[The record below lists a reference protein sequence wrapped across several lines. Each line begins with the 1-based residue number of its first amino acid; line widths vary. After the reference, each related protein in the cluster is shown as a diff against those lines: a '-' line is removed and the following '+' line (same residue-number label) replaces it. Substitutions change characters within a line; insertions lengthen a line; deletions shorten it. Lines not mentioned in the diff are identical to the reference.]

1 MLVVLAAAKFDASQM
16 DKVRAV
22 ARPMIE
28 ASRAEAAVRA
38 TTMPST
44 CSSPT

>member
-1 MLVVLAAAKFDASQM
+1 MLVVLAEARFDASQM

-22 ARPMIE
+22 ARPMPR
-28 ASRAEAAVRA
+28 APSRAAPA

-44 CSSPT
+44 YSSPT